1 MGMRSL
7 FSWLHLRIICDRL
20 RGSYWFLPSLMAAA
34 AAGLSFGMTGLDA
47 ALDRVFYADLAVVN
61 LFGPEGARAILAA
74 IAGSMITVAG
84 LTFSITMLT
93 LQVATSQFGP
103 RLLRNFM
110 RDRGNQ
116 AVLGTFIGTFVY
128 CLLVMRTI
136 RGVEGASFVPHL
148 AVAVGILLALVS
160 LAVLIYFIHHI
171 ALSIRIETILSSLAA
186 ETEAAIERLY
196 PDRLGRRPAVGT
208 DRASPDFAEAHLLR
222 SAGEGYVQAV
232 DGSALVELA
241 RCHGLVVKV
250 VARPGSFVT
259 AHDGLLLLLPPVEP
273 AADVAAELRG
283 TFAIGNERTPDQDLA
298 FSVRRIVE
306 IAQRALSPGI
316 NDPTTALY
324 CVDRLRQA
332 FGRLAGREAPAATR
346 LDDEGNLRVVAEPA
360 SFDELACDA
369 FAAVMRH
376 VGNNVDVA
384 EALLRALDH
393 VIGLVGPE
401 RGRNLAALRF
411 SARRASRSSCVT
423 P

>member
-1 MGMRSL
+1 MRSL
-7 FSWLHLRIICDRL
+7 FSRLYLRIICDRL
-20 RGSYWFLPSLMAAA
+20 RGSYWFLPSLMAVA
-34 AAGLSFGMTGLDA
+34 AAGLSIAMTGLDA
-47 ALDRVFYADLAVVN
+47 ALDRVAYADLAVVD

-116 AVLGTFIGTFVY
+116 MVLGTFIGTFVY

-148 AVAVGILLALVS
+148 AVAAGILLALLS

-196 PDRLGRRPAVGT
+196 PDRVGREPAAG
-208 DRASPDFAEAHLLR
+208 AGGALPDFAKGHLLR
-222 SAGEGYVQAV
+222 AVGEGYVQAV
-232 DGSALVELA
+232 DGPALVELA
-241 RCHGLVVKV
+241 RRHELVVKV

-259 AHDGLLLLLPPVEP
+259 AQDGLLLLLPPGGPPE
-273 AADVAAELRG
+273 DVAEELRG
-283 TFAIGNERTPDQDLA
+283 TFAIGNERTPDQDLS

-324 CVDRLRQA
+324 CVDRLRQV
-332 FGRLAGREAPAATR
+332 FGRLAGREAPPAAR
-346 LDDEGNLRVVAEPA
+346 VDDEGNLRVVAEPV

-369 FAAVMRH
+369 FAAVTRH
-376 VGNNVDVA
+376 VGSNSDVA
-384 EALLRALDH
+384 EGLVHALDH
-393 VIGLVGPE
+393 VISIAGPE
-401 RGRNLAALRF
+401 RSRNLEALRF
-411 SARRASRSSCVT
+411 AVRGAARSSHAAY
-423 P
+423 